1 MARGTTSGRRPR
13 AQVRVRGGSHQVI
26 VYAGID
32 PVTGKEVRLRES
44 TKDPRKVEAI
54 KARLLAKV
62 DSQRNASTNATL
74 GYVID
79 RWMTV
84 HEGERSTLDTYR
96 GYIERTIKPALGD
109 VQVSR
114 IRARNLEE
122 FYAELRRCGARCAD
136 KPFIEHRTAE
146 PHDCRTVRHRRPPGR
161 PSARWAAEH
170 DCTDA
175 GCTVSECQPH
185 VCRPMARS
193 TVRQIHAIISGSLSL
208 AVRWEWI
215 PSNPAAVAEK
225 PKQSP
230 PEPEPPTAEQA
241 ARITEAAWD
250 VDLDW
255 GTLVWLAMV
264 TGARRGELA
273 SLRWRDIRWDIGVV
287 VLRKTKTH
295 RSRRPSLDPLSME
308 ILAVHYQRYLAQI
321 EQLGIE
327 LDDAAFVFSYEVDHS
342 RPCNVDGL
350 THKYKRLCRSL
361 GIDSHLHATRH
372 YSATE
377 LISAGVDVRTVAGR
391 LGHGGGG
398 ATTLR
403 VYAAWVA
410 ESDKRAASI
419 LAGRLPRPGHAREP
433 A

>member
-1 MARGTTSGRRPR
+1 
-13 AQVRVRGGSHQVI
+13 
-26 VYAGID
+26 
-32 PVTGKEVRLRES
+32 
-44 TKDPRKVEAI
+44 
-54 KARLLAKV
+54 
-62 DSQRNASTNATL
+62 
-74 GYVID
+74 
-79 RWMTV
+79 
-84 HEGERSTLDTYR
+84 
-96 GYIERTIKPALGD
+96 
-109 VQVSR
+109 
-114 IRARNLEE
+114 
-122 FYAELRRCGARCAD
+122 
-136 KPFIEHRTAE
+136 
-146 PHDCRTVRHRRPPGR
+146 
-161 PSARWAAEH
+161 
-170 DCTDA
+170 
-175 GCTVSECQPH
+175 
-185 VCRPMARS
+185 MARS

-215 PSNPAAVAEK
+215 ASNPAAIAEK
-225 PKQSP
+225 PKQPP

-241 ARITEAAWD
+241 ARITEAAWG

-308 ILAVHYQRYLAQI
+308 ILAAQYQRYLAQI
-321 EQLGIE
+321 EQLGVE
-327 LDDAAFVFSYEVDHS
+327 PDETAFVFSYEADHS
-342 RPCNVDGL
+342 RPCSVDGL

-361 GIDSHLHATRH
+361 GIDSHLHAVRH

-391 LGHGGGG
+391 LGHGSGG

-419 LAGRLPRPGHAREP
+419 LAGRLPRPGHARDS